1 MHYWEKTSRIIY
13 SNLLDLLKA
22 EKGMPSSG
30 SVIRTEAK
38 GKTYLQHR
46 VSYEGERL
54 TRPIDIDGG
63 AIDFKDRMTICSMLT
78 VSGCNLPDRV
88 STKTIEL
95 LDALGCFAHQKC
107 VLIGSHA
114 FNAIG
119 NSLGVTWD
127 ANTAETKDIDLGR
140 MVELAG
146 NQSRKIQ
153 EGLLR
158 AGFRAIPQL
167 NRKYPPTNFIHK
179 KNKMKI
185 DFLTPMVGKP
195 DHKPVLLQGAGV
207 YAEPLRFLDYLIKEP
222 QEAVVL
228 TRNGVLVS
236 VPQSARYALHKCV
249 IYQYRR
255 DDAKREKDLLQAESI
270 LTVLEDRMSHL
281 IINAWRDFPW
291 KDKAMVGI
299 SAFKDVELKNR
310 LLELVDAAPG

>member
-54 TRPIDIDGG
+54 TRPIDIDT
-63 AIDFKDRMTICSMLT
+63 IDFKDRMTICSMLT
-78 VSGCNLPDRV
+78 VSGCNVPDRV
-88 STKTIEL
+88 GAKTIEL

-119 NSLGVTWD
+119 NSLGVTWN

-140 MVELAG
+140 MVTLAG
-146 NQSRKIQ
+146 NQSIKIQ
-153 EGLLR
+153 EGLLKI
-158 AGFRAIPQL
+158 GFRLIPQL

-185 DFLTPMVGKP
+185 DFLTTMVGKP

-270 LTVLEDRMSHL
+270 LTVLEDSMPHL
-281 IINAWRDFPW
+281 IINAWRDLPW
-291 KDKAMVGI
+291 KDKAAVGI
-299 SAFKDVELKNR
+299 SELKDVGIKKR
-310 LLELVDAAPG
+310 LLELIDTAFG

>member
-1 MHYWEKTSRIIY
+1 MYYWEKTSRIIY

-30 SVIRTEAK
+30 SVIKTEAK
-38 GKTYLQHR
+38 GKAYLQHR

-54 TRPIDIDGG
+54 TRPIDID

-78 VSGCNLPDRV
+78 ISGCNDPDRV
-88 STKTIEL
+88 SAKTIEL

-119 NSLGVTWD
+119 NSLGVTWN

-140 MVELAG
+140 MVKLAG
-146 NQSRKIQ
+146 NQSIKIQ
-153 EGLLR
+153 EGLLKT
-158 AGFRAIPQL
+158 GFRPIPQL

-185 DFLTPMVGKP
+185 DFLTTMAGKP
-195 DHKPVLLQGAGV
+195 DHKPVLLRGAGV

-270 LTVLEDRMSHL
+270 LTALEDRMPHL
-281 IINAWRDFPW
+281 IINAWHDLPW
-291 KDKAMVGI
+291 KDKAAVGI
-299 SAFKDVELKNR
+299 SELKDVGIKKR
-310 LLELVDAAPG
+310 LLELIDTVSG